1 MRSCLD
7 AGVPRS
13 AYCSDRSRH
22 PHLAAD
28 WKAWAHHQ
36 SISLFTPSLQ
46 PSLQPSPR
54 LNPEL
59 SPQLSLQG
67 NPQHNLEL
75 SFEPS
80 LHPIN

>member
-1 MRSCLD
+1 MRSCRD

-13 AYCSDRSRH
+13 AYCSDRSRL

-36 SISLFTPSLQ
+36 PISLFTPSPQ

-67 NPQHNLEL
+67 NPQL